1 MVAVCCVHAVAIEP
15 VKKAVQDQKARQRQ
29 FRRTEDAPRV
39 QRQDMSSHLDATGH
53 NNGSFHVFSCLFRL
67 FNKCSSMFIIVH
79 LSLWMFVDGFDF
91 FALYLHLVSLFVV
104 LSLHIYVFACFC
116 LFTCLF
122 LWPDQKDDEGPDA
135 LYIML
140 WFNHSVLQV
149 QGLLVVEHFIKACLR
164 CRDVFL
170 NCFEI

>member
-1 MVAVCCVHAVAIEP
+1 MVLIFLHCIFIWFHYLL
-15 VKKAVQDQKARQRQ
+15 
-29 FRRTEDAPRV
+29 
-39 QRQDMSSHLDATGH
+39 SS
-53 NNGSFHVFSCLFRL
+53 LFI
-67 FNKCSSMFIIVH
+67 SMF
-79 LSLWMFVDGFDF
+79 
-91 FALYLHLVSLFVV
+91 LH
-104 LSLHIYVFACFC
+104 VFAC
-116 LFTCLF
+116 FTCLF